1 MSTTSGNFTHS
12 TARLRRIKKLQFGVL
27 SPDEIKQ
34 MSVTQRVNINGNEI
48 KSGIYRYETY
58 SNGQPVYGGPN
69 DPRMGTFDFR
79 ARCKTCE
86 EEVLHQ
92 RLSRALWAHRA
103 GPAGVPHGLPGHR
116 AEGAALRL
124 LPLLEAA
131 GGRARLQ
138 VQPCAAHQEQA
149 AAAGGAARD
158 LPHEEALR

>member
-79 ARCKTCE
+79 ARCKTCDCSYSGGGGGVSINDCPGHFGHIE
-86 EEVLHQ
+86 LARPVFHMGFLDTVLKVLRCVCFHCSKLLVDE
-92 RLSRALWAHRA
+92 RDYKFNRALRIKNK
-103 GPAGVPHGLPGHR
+103 R
-116 AEGAALRL
+116 LR
-124 LPLLEAA
+124 
-131 GGRARLQ
+131 
-138 VQPCAAHQEQA
+138 
-149 AAAGGAARD
+149 
-158 LPHEEALR
+158 